1 MTVPLDP
8 KNDPDRFDPTR
19 PPPAMGRLDPAL
31 DPDRYD
37 AAADVPVQ
45 RKRRG
50 SDETLTDMLGPGAYA
65 DKTSPYLFLLG
76 LLGVVVFLG
85 LVALVFSNLSP

>member
-1 MTVPLDP
+1 MAAPLDP

-19 PPPAMGRLDPAL
+19 ETAPVGPLDPAL
-31 DPDRYD
+31 DPDRFD
-37 AAADVPVQ
+37 PVSDVPVQ
-45 RKRRG
+45 RSRRG

-76 LLGVVVFLG
+76 LLGIVAFLG
-85 LVALVFSNLSP
+85 LVAFIFSNLSP

>member
-8 KNDPDRFDPTR
+8 AQDPDRFDATRESTPTG
-19 PPPAMGRLDPAL
+19 PLDPAL
-31 DPDRYD
+31 DPDRFD
-37 AAADVPVQ
+37 PAADLPAQ

-76 LLGVVVFLG
+76 LLGIVVFLG
-85 LVALVFSNLSP
+85 LVALIFSNLSP